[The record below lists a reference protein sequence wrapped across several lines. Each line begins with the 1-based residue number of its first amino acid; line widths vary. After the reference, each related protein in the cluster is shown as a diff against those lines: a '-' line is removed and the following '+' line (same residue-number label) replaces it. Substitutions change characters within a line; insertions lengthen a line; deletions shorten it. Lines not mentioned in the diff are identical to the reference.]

1 MSRVNLENVA
11 SATDM
16 FPMVTHEI
24 GLSSMFAVIKCVHN
38 TLLIDFLQYK
48 LKANSQLLDPKH
60 ERHKK

>member
-16 FPMVTHEI
+16 FPTVTHEI

-38 TLLIDFLQYK
+38 TLLIDFLQSK
-48 LKANSQLLDPKH
+48 LNLDSKH